1 MSKKIQFL
9 YLGREDEGFEDS
21 LDKSMFCS
29 RVENL
34 DLKLG
39 QYLSLLIYTTLA
51 EMPGVA
57 RKIKKSNFVKKKFS
71 LCCPKGTHGIPQQ
84 IRSSRLVSFS

>member
-1 MSKKIQFL
+1 
-9 YLGREDEGFEDS
+9 
-21 LDKSMFCS
+21 MFCS

-39 QYLSLLIYTTLA
+39 KYLSLLISTTLA

-57 RKIKKSNFVKKKFS
+57 RKIKKSNFVKKKF
-71 LCCPKGTHGIPQQ
+71 
-84 IRSSRLVSFS
+84 